1 MPTFYQRIQNAI
13 KGFNQDTNP
22 NYNKFIYSTMG
33 NNVIANNQNDD
44 NFISKGYQK
53 NPTIYSIINLITK
66 CASAIPFQVY
76 EKSNETQLGK
86 YRSLTTGL
94 LNKFLSSDI
103 FFKKLQTFKLLG
115 KDKCSSSDLKKGFL
129 YIILIELLIIF
140 GVVFIVMLS
149 PG

>member
-1 MPTFYQRIQNAI
+1 MPSFYQRIQNAI

-22 NYNKFIYSTMG
+22 NYNKFIYSTMS
-33 NNVIANNQNDD
+33 NNIIANNQNDD

-76 EKSNETQLGK
+76 EKQSETQLGK

-94 LNKFLSSDI
+94 LNKDSLLKAEMI
-103 FFKKLQTFKLLG
+103 KKDALQLTEGTDLEKLL
-115 KDKCSSSDLKKGFL
+115 K
-129 YIILIELLIIF
+129 IRIED
-140 GVVFIVMLS
+140 
-149 PG
+149 